1 MHTTDETG
9 NSREAAPHAR
19 VGPPIQHE
27 RRLPL
32 LGGHRAAG
40 QGMGSHRAFVAG
52 GRAAALPASLAVWVG
67 QEAGRSAR
75 RAGCLSGVGKVEVG
89 LGRMGRQPPRGGVR
103 IAE

>member
-32 LGGHRAAG
+32 LGGTGQLVRAWAAT
-40 QGMGSHRAFVAG
+40 RAFVAG

-75 RAGCLSGVGKVEVG
+75 RAGCLSRVGKVEVG

>member
-32 LGGHRAAG
+32 LRGTGQLVRAWAATA
-40 QGMGSHRAFVAG
+40 RLWPEG
-52 GRAAALPASLAVWVG
+52 GRQHCPLAW
-67 QEAGRSAR
+67 
-75 RAGCLSGVGKVEVG
+75 LSGWDRRPVDLLEE
-89 LGRMGRQPPRGGVR
+89 RG
-103 IAE
+103 A